1 MRGFPLR
8 GLCWPL
14 SSDLPLLAI
23 VFFSHWVPEML
34 HRLPRRNSWNSW
46 LHATKKV
53 VLYQRHQLGRKAAND
68 GVAATPPAK
77 VFVLARDF
85 KAGAAASAAGELPR
99 GVEGEAAGNVP
110 ENIDWFKL
118 VVGTVRWLMESGA
131 AAMKLAGV
139 STVLTLLCVLLVS
152 RQQREVQRLTS
163 QLEELLEDLRNKI
176 DE

>member
-1 MRGFPLR
+1 MHGSVSRFVLAAV
-8 GLCWPL
+8 
-14 SSDLPLLAI
+14 LPLLIACYPCLS
-23 VFFSHWVPEML
+23 VLGVNCTVV
-34 HRLPRRNSWNSW
+34 PRRNSWNSW

-77 VFVLARDF
+77 VFALSRDF
-85 KAGAAASAAGELPR
+85 KARAATSAEGQLPR
-99 GVEGEAAGNVP
+99 GGEAEAAVKALGGD
-110 ENIDWFKL
+110 IDWFKL
-118 VVGTVRWLMESGA
+118 VVGTVRWLVQSGVA
-131 AAMKLAGV
+131 TVKLAGV
-139 STVLTLLCVLLVS
+139 PTVLTLFCVLLVA